1 MACSFDHFLL
11 RFQTSVAMVGHR
23 MGNILVEILNLREKR
38 YGMII
43 YKWKV
48 LPVEE
53 CDR

>member
-11 RFQTSVAMVGHR
+11 RFQTSVAVVSHE
-23 MGNILVEILNLREKR
+23 MGNMPMQVLNLGEKKC
-38 YGMII
+38 GIII

>member
-11 RFQTSVAMVGHR
+11 RFQTSVAIVGHE
-23 MGNILVEILNLREKR
+23 MGNILVEILNLGEKR
-38 YGMII
+38 CGMII

-48 LPVEE
+48 SPVEE

>member
-1 MACSFDHFLL
+1 
-11 RFQTSVAMVGHR
+11 
-23 MGNILVEILNLREKR
+23 MGNILVEIPNLREKR
-38 YGMII
+38 CGMII